1 MNKISLGVIAVVAIL
16 GLFVA
21 FKYTSPAQESTN
33 AMPQTKTFDLVV
45 QNRKLVSGPSTLS
58 VNQDDNVT
66 INITVDE
73 DEELHL
79 HGYNLHVDLEKGKP
93 GSLSF
98 VASTSGRFP
107 YELEHSSTEI
117 GALEVQ
123 PK

>member
-1 MNKISLGVIAVVAIL
+1 MLVLVA
-16 GLFVA
+16 GFFVLKSMDSSA
-21 FKYTSPAQESTN
+21 PGAATS
-33 AMPQTKTFDLVV
+33 QTAIQPKVFDLVV
-45 QNRKLVSGPSTLS
+45 QGRKLVSGPSTLS
-58 VNQDDNVT
+58 VKQGDSVV

-79 HGYNLHVDLEKGKP
+79 HGYDIHTDLEKGRQ

-98 VASTSGRFP
+98 VANTAGHFS

-123 PK
+123 P